1 MSNQPGLFDFIK
13 DLSNEKKYLFDPL
26 TPGDF
31 NVFMINR
38 GFSQYPDT
46 IFFANEMNMLSKL
59 SPQAVN
65 DFYFYGLDKKRRFS
79 KWAKAEKFDII
90 PLIQEKYNCNINRA
104 KEIKGLMN
112 DENEKALIK
121 ELDKGGFSKRTK

>member
-1 MSNQPGLFDFIK
+1 MSKTPTLFDFVK
-13 DLSNEKKYLFDPL
+13 DLSYDKKNLFDPL

-38 GFSQYPDT
+38 AFSQYQDT
-46 IFFANEMNMLSKL
+46 IFFANEMNLLSKL

-65 DFYFYGLDKKRRFS
+65 DFYLHGLDKKRRFS

-90 PLIQEKYNCNINRA
+90 PLIQELYQCNINRA
-104 KEIKGLMN
+104 KEINGLMD
-112 DENEKALIK
+112 DEARTNVIK
-121 ELDKGGFSKRTK
+121 RLYKGGLNKN